1 MAEELCTESK
11 TVGLTVNNYSKTK
24 IMSNDN
30 KNRSSAIWEIH
41 RVFYGAY
48 NKY

>member
-1 MAEELCTESK
+1 
-11 TVGLTVNNYSKTK
+11 
-24 IMSNDN
+24 MSNDN

-48 NKY
+48 NKYQGENAIDFDERLKKELNIGKTNA